1 VPDND
6 RDAGG
11 DPAEDESARR
21 RRKRRED
28 ASWSDLAE
36 GVPTGS
42 GSGGLG
48 GRSGGGR
55 GDGWGDC
62 GTSACGGSGRGGSGR
77 GGDGC
82 DGPCDCNASLLLRLS
97 PALLVVS
104 AMTPAWGSG
113 RLVRALI
120 RGYQRWLSRYTPA
133 CPSDPSCSA
142 YALAAVDA
150 LGPRRGLAAA
160 ALRIKSCGT

>member
-6 RDAGG
+6 RDPEG
-11 DPAEDESARR
+11 DPAEDEAALR
-21 RRKRRED
+21 RRKKRED
-28 ASWSDLAE
+28 ASWTDLAE
-36 GVPTGS
+36 GVHTLGT
-42 GSGGLG
+42 SGG
-48 GRSGGGR
+48 GRPGGGR
-55 GDGWGDC
+55 GDGWG
-62 GTSACGGSGRGGSGR
+62 GGSGR

-97 PALLVVS
+97 TALLVIS
-104 AMTPAWGSG
+104 AMTPARGSG

-142 YALAAVDA
+142 YALAAVEA
-150 LGPRRGLAAA
+150 LGPRRGLANA
-160 ALRIKSCGT
+160 ALRIKGCGT

>member
-6 RDAGG
+6 RDPGG

-21 RRKRRED
+21 RRKKRDD
-28 ASWSDLAE
+28 ASWTDLAE
-36 GVPTGS
+36 GVPTG
-42 GSGGLG
+42 GISGGTGGRQGG
-48 GRSGGGR
+48 GRS
-55 GDGWGDC
+55 DGCGDC
-62 GTSACGGSGRGGSGR
+62 GTSACGGSGGSGR

-97 PALLVVS
+97 TALLVVS

-120 RGYQRWLSRYTPA
+120 RGYQQWLSRFTPA
-133 CPSDPSCSA
+133 CPSNPSCSA
-142 YALAAVDA
+142 YALAAVEA

>member
-6 RDAGG
+6 RNPGG

-21 RRKRRED
+21 RRKKRED
-28 ASWSDLAE
+28 ASWTDLAE
-36 GVPTGS
+36 GVPTG
-42 GSGGLG
+42 GISGGTG
-48 GRSGGGR
+48 GRQGGGR

-62 GTSACGGSGRGGSGR
+62 GTSACGGSGGSGR

-97 PALLVVS
+97 TALLVVS

-113 RLVRALI
+113 RLVRAFI
-120 RGYQRWLSRYTPA
+120 RGYQRWVSRYTPA
-133 CPSDPSCSA
+133 CPSNPSCSA
-142 YALAAVDA
+142 YALVAVEA

-160 ALRIKSCGT
+160 ALRVKSCGT

>member
-1 VPDND
+1 VPDHD

-36 GVPTGS
+36 GVPTVT
-42 GSGGLG
+42 GSGGTG
-48 GRSGGGR
+48 GRQGGGR
-55 GDGWGDC
+55 GDGCGDC
-62 GTSACGGSGRGGSGR
+62 GSSACGGSGGSGR

-97 PALLVVS
+97 TALLVVS
-104 AMTPAWGSG
+104 ATTPAWGSG

-120 RGYQRWLSRYTPA
+120 RGYQQWLSRYTPA
-133 CPSDPSCSA
+133 CPSNPSCSA
-142 YALAAVDA
+142 YALAAVEA

>member
-6 RDAGG
+6 RDPDG
-11 DPAEDESARR
+11 DPAEDESSRR

-42 GSGGLG
+42 GSGGIG

-97 PALLVVS
+97 TALLVAS
-104 AMTPAWGSG
+104 AVTPAWGSG

-133 CPSDPSCSA
+133 CPSNPSCSA
-142 YALAAVDA
+142 YALAAVEA
-150 LGPRRGLAAA
+150 SGPRRGLAAA
-160 ALRIKSCGT
+160 ALRIRGCGT

>member
-1 VPDND
+1 VPDN
-6 RDAGG
+6 RDPGT

-21 RRKRRED
+21 RRKKRED
-28 ASWSDLAE
+28 ASWTDLAE
-36 GVPTGS
+36 GVPTG
-42 GSGGLG
+42 GISGGTG
-48 GRSGGGR
+48 GRQGGGR
-55 GDGWGDC
+55 GDGCGDC
-62 GTSACGGSGRGGSGR
+62 GTSACGGSGGSGR

-97 PALLVVS
+97 TALLVVS
-104 AMTPAWGSG
+104 AMAPAWGSG

-120 RGYQRWLSRYTPA
+120 RGYQRWLSQYTPV
-133 CPSDPSCSA
+133 CPSNPSCSA
-142 YALAAVDA
+142 YALAAVEA

>member
-6 RDAGG
+6 RDPGG

-36 GVPTGS
+36 GVPTGT
-42 GSGGLG
+42 GSGGTG
-48 GRSGGGR
+48 GRPGGGR

-62 GTSACGGSGRGGSGR
+62 GTSACGGSGGSGR

-97 PALLVVS
+97 TALLVVS
-104 AMTPAWGSG
+104 AVMPAWGSG
-113 RLVRALI
+113 RLVQALI
-120 RGYQRWLSRYTPA
+120 RGYQRWLTRYTPA
-133 CPSDPSCSA
+133 CPSNPSCSA
-142 YALAAVDA
+142 YALAAVGA

-160 ALRIKSCGT
+160 ALRIKGCGT